1 MKSGWLPRPSVFF
14 LHILTLWAFSI
25 AQPLYDLLGRNPEF
39 FLARRTDSVQLGLM
53 VVVLSWLL
61 PSLVSFL
68 LLTLSWVSRRV
79 ATLFCCTTFALLV
92 ALLLMPIFKRIQSDL
107 DAWTMLAIG
116 FSGAVFVGLYL
127 RFSAVRLFLTCAS
140 PGVVVIP
147 LLFLFSL
154 PITEF
159 LGTSAFPPPSA
170 TESTAESQY
179 PTVVMLIFDE
189 LPLFSLLDRDGNID
203 SIRFPNFAELAEETT
218 WYKNATTVAETTY
231 KALAA
236 LLSGLYPAQQS
247 LASHC
252 EYSKNL
258 FTLLDPTHRLDVFE
272 SITQLCP
279 RDDGETLAHSMVLL
293 LQDLTIVYGHLTL
306 PNRITAKLPDIRNVW
321 LMGRSSFLDRNH
333 FGRFLDSLGSDETPR
348 IYFCHSPLPHYPW
361 TYLPSGK
368 RYSTRSRSEV
378 FFKGQRWS
386 KSEAVVQ
393 HAFQRYLLQL
403 WYVD

>member
-1 MKSGWLPRPSVFF
+1 LAVALPSKFSPTDSELGQPKSGDAILLHYFCSSGRAAAYAHFQEDPVGSRCLDDVGDWFF
-14 LHILTLWAFSI
+14 
-25 AQPLYDLLGRNPEF
+25 R
-39 FLARRTDSVQLGLM
+39 
-53 VVVLSWLL
+53 
-61 PSLVSFL
+61 
-68 LLTLSWVSRRV
+68 
-79 ATLFCCTTFALLV
+79 
-92 ALLLMPIFKRIQSDL
+92 
-107 DAWTMLAIG
+107 
-116 FSGAVFVGLYL
+116 AVFVGLYL

-154 PITEF
+154 PITES

-189 LPLFSLLDRDGNID
+189 VPLFSLLDRDGNID
-203 SIRFPNFAELAEETT
+203 SIRFPNFSELAAETT

-247 LASHC
+247 RAAHY

-272 SITQLCP
+272 SITQLCPPELCP

-348 IYFCHSPLPHYPW
+348 LYFCHSPLPHYPW

-368 RYSTRSRSEV
+368 RYSTRIRSEV

-403 WYVD
+403 GYVDQVLGRLIRRLR